1 MLFVTCHIWKSSK
14 QKLRKW
20 RWSESHQAMARLSA
34 KQNLLVTS
42 QLIFTAT
49 AWDFDA
55 SCSQNEG
62 KLLEG
67 ALGLPYRSVNFG
79 RTIKEMTI
87 FVWKPKFYSN
97 MSEEFLAALWDHRLK
112 YATFFYPDWIKLP
125 WNLYEL
131 TYKIDLQV
139 KIYPVHTLKQ
149 ATWWTD
155 GLEGLSSKQ
164 GVWRHSCVFAS
175 VGILLTLIHVVTL
188 S

>member
-1 MLFVTCHIWKSSK
+1 MSVLQRSRYGFLQALMLFVTCHIWKSSM

-20 RWSESHQAMARLSA
+20 RWSEYHQGVARLSA
-34 KQNLLVTS
+34 KQNFLVTS

-62 KLLEG
+62 KLIEG
-67 ALGLPYRSVNFG
+67 ALGLPYRSVNLG
-79 RTIKEMTI
+79 RTIKEITI

-97 MSEEFLAALWDHRLK
+97 LSKEFLAASWDHR
-112 YATFFYPDWIKLP
+112 YRDATFSYSDWMRPGIKLP

-139 KIYPVHTLKQ
+139 NICPLHT
-149 ATWWTD
+149 TETCSMMDRW
-155 GLEGLSSKQ
+155 
-164 GVWRHSCVFAS
+164 
-175 VGILLTLIHVVTL
+175 VGRTQQ
-188 S
+188 